1 MFLMT
6 RDDAPLCSEGGLFL
20 AKAKA
25 QHAFVGDLLTGAS
38 PKEANLHHAGVQMSK
53 HIG

>member
-1 MFLMT
+1 MT
-6 RDDAPLCSEGGLFL
+6 RDDAPLYSEGSLFL

-25 QHAFVGDLLTGAS
+25 QYAFVGDLLTGAS
-38 PKEANLHHAGVQMSK
+38 PKEANLHHARVLMSK